1 MTDSWK
7 WSVHK
12 TPSLLVISSIQSWSE
27 ELLSL
32 RTSKDKLLL
41 LEAGEGLVTRV
52 LPLASTPAV
61 SALEPLL

>member
-12 TPSLLVISSIQSWSE
+12 TPSLLVISLIQSWSE

-32 RTSKDKLLL
+32 RTSKNKLLL
-41 LEAGEGLVTRV
+41 LKLGRGW
-52 LPLASTPAV
+52 
-61 SALEPLL
+61 

>member
-12 TPSLLVISSIQSWSE
+12 TPSLLVISLIQSWSE

-41 LEAGEGLVTRV
+41 LKLGRV
-52 LPLASTPAV
+52 W
-61 SALEPLL
+61 